1 MMDMEE
7 VADGAE
13 KELAIETKLSEME
26 DKWRNERFRFVEW
39 RGRGVHVF
47 VGITVILE
55 ELEEVRVL
63 GGRADTQGS
72 KPSSTLPWLPVPVM
86 SYAVVVVVVVV
97 GILVVRYKPHIQE

>member
-1 MMDMEE
+1 MDMEE

-63 GGRADTQGS
+63 GERADEQGS
-72 KPSSTLPWLPVPVM
+72 KRASTLPWHPGCQCP
-86 SYAVVVVVVVV
+86 SCAVVV
-97 GILVVRYKPHIQE
+97 GILIVGYEPHIHE